1 MRKSL
6 ATLIVSLLLCGGAT
20 AAVIAADETPSN
32 PVKVAMVTPSTPVML
47 HSTLITLL
55 SDAYKERAFGSK
67 AESAVRIRADS

>member
-1 MRKSL
+1 
-6 ATLIVSLLLCGGAT
+6 
-20 AAVIAADETPSN
+20 
-32 PVKVAMVTPSTPVML
+32 MVTPSTPVML